1 MIEVINELSKN
12 VMLFRVGVKVSVI
25 FTVILLVLLFSK
37 TSHDE
42 RGRAIIGKAS
52 IFSTVAF
59 ILLVNLFAN
68 ISDYIEVDRLTME
81 NAIQWIYNIVIIIES
96 VTILIL
102 KKIS

>member
-12 VMLFRVGVKVSVI
+12 VMLFRVGVNVSVI

-52 IFSTVAF
+52 TFSTIAF
-59 ILLVNLFAN
+59 ILLVNLFAK
-68 ISDYIEVDRLTME
+68 ISFSIEVDDLTMA
-81 NAIQWIYNIVIIIES
+81 NSIQWIYNIVIIIES